1 MKVKVYPNHNRVIAV
16 GHEFGK
22 RIKVISVCQDGD
34 TFDEAFGKKLSEL
47 KYKVAKKEAQIAD
60 HKRYIKILRDCIAE
74 CEHEIASQEAA
85 IEIVTKNRDTA
96 VDEMNNFISTKYA
109 HHEG

>member
-16 GHEFGK
+16 GHDFGK

-34 TFDEAFGKKLSEL
+34 VFDEEFGKKLSEL
-47 KYKVAKKEAQIAD
+47 KYKVAKKNAQIAD
-60 HKRYIKILRDCIAE
+60 HKRFINELRKCIAE
-74 CEHEIASQEAA
+74 CEHEIVSQEAA
-85 IEIVTKNRDTA
+85 IEIVSKNRDSA
-96 VDEMNNFISTKYA
+96 IDEMNKFIATKYT